1 MLAHLLVYRGRDNEI
16 EATFSQFDPAQG
28 RLVPFDF
35 STTTRMVLT
44 FPYINPVL
52 AFDSQLIPGVMD
64 WSQGGGKV
72 VFDISGYSLPIGVY
86 RASLVSYDPVNSG
99 GLVIVDAADFGTN
112 QQALEFDVRETLA
125 AGLTPPPLPTGGE
138 AVVRQAGET
147 ISALKAV
154 YELDGQ
160 VFALDSQDVDHA
172 PLYLGIAV
180 SSATTGLDVVIQ
192 RAGTIDEGTWSW
204 PGGEVF
210 VGLAGT
216 LTAVPPITGFKL
228 IVGNSP
234 SPQRINMT
242 FDTPVYL

>member
-1 MLAHLLVYRGRDNEI
+1 MTISLLVYRGRDNTV
-16 EATFSQFDPAQG
+16 EARFTQYDPVL
-28 RLVPFDF
+28 RKDVPLDF

-44 FPYINPVL
+44 FPTVTPVIV
-52 AFDSQLIPGVMD
+52 FDSQLIPDVID
-64 WSQGGGKV
+64 WSGGNGLV
-72 VFDISGYSLPIGVY
+72 VFDITGYALPVGVY
-86 RASLVSYDPVNSG
+86 QASLIAYDPEHDD
-99 GLVIVDAADFGTN
+99 GLVVVDSADFGVN
-112 QQALEFDVRETLA
+112 QQMLEFDVRETLA
-125 AGLTPPPLPTGGE
+125 GGLTPPPLPTGGE
-138 AVVRQAGET
+138 SVVRQAGET

-154 YELDGQ
+154 YELNGQ

-180 SSATTGLDVVIQ
+180 SSATTGFDVVIQ

-204 PGGEVF
+204 PGGEVY

-216 LTAVPPITGFKL
+216 LTAAPPITGFKL